1 MYLDFLV
8 KIPFVQGKITRRK
21 KKDAVYVEY
30 EYDRIYD
37 PVRQYTFPKRVT
49 IGKLSETDPELMQP
63 NQNFLKYFPD
73 AELPETK
80 NRTSRSS
87 CLRVGAYF
95 VLRKIIEEY
104 NLVEFLGGY
113 FEQCDLG
120 LFLDLAVYS
129 IIAENNAAQYYPD
142 YTYNH
147 PLFTNGMK
155 QYSDSTVS
163 DFLNSVTD
171 DQSIGFL
178 NSWNET
184 RNHREKIYI
193 SYDSTNKNCQAGDIE
208 MVEFGHP
215 KVDVGQPVFNYAV
228 AYDTHNQEPLFY
240 EKYPGSLNDIS
251 QLQFM
256 LDKAFGYGYKKIGFI
271 LDRGYFSCENIQY
284 MDRCGYSFVIM
295 VKGMSALVNEL
306 VLEHKGTFESKRVNN
321 IYEYGVYGKTVKHR
335 LYAGDKKERY
345 FHLYYSISKE
355 SAERAGIENRLNQM
369 TLYLKKYQNKVKEFG
384 PGFEEYF
391 TLHYDEKTQAFVL
404 PEERCSVV
412 ERELD
417 LAGYFCIITSEK
429 MSAKEAIELYK
440 SRDTSEKLFRG
451 DKSYL
456 GNKSIR
462 VYSEESE
469 RAKIFVE
476 FVAMI
481 LRCKMYIKLK
491 EEMKKL
497 EKKPNYMTVPAALK
511 ELEKIEMV
519 RQLDNV
525 YRLDHAV
532 TANQKTILN
541 AFGLDA
547 NHIKN
552 YASDAVRPFSSPVTI
567 TSATSGF
574 SASLFSSSS
583 GDTFSP
589 LERMIKFFTRPLI
602 KRYPSSSI

>member
-21 KKDAVYVEY
+21 KKDVVYIEY

-104 NLVEFLGGY
+104 NLVELLGGY
-113 FEQCDLG
+113 FEQRDLG

-142 YTYNH
+142 YTYDH

-284 MDRCGYSFVIM
+284 MDKCGYSFVIM
-295 VKGMSALVNEL
+295 VKGMASLVNEL

-345 FHLYYSISKE
+345 FHLYHSISKE
-355 SAERAGIENRLNQM
+355 SAERAGIENRINQM

-384 PGFEEYF
+384 PGFEKYF
-391 TLHYDEKTQAFVL
+391 NLHYDEKTQAFVL

-462 VYSEESE
+462 VYSEESA

-481 LRCKMYIKLK
+481 LRCKMYTKLK

-547 NHIKN
+547 NHIKY
-552 YASDAVRPFSSPVTI
+552 YASELSKELKKA
-567 TSATSGF
+567 
-574 SASLFSSSS
+574 
-583 GDTFSP
+583 
-589 LERMIKFFTRPLI
+589 E
-602 KRYPSSSI
+602 

>member
-104 NLVEFLGGY
+104 NLVELLGGY
-113 FEQCDLG
+113 FEQRDLG

-142 YTYNH
+142 YTFNH

-171 DQSIGFL
+171 DQSTGFL

-284 MDRCGYSFVIM
+284 MDKCGYSFVIM
-295 VKGMSALVNEL
+295 VRGMASLVNEL

-335 LYAGDKKERY
+335 LYAGDKNERY
-345 FHLYYSISKE
+345 FHLYHSISKE

-384 PGFEEYF
+384 PGFEKYF
-391 TLHYDEKTQAFVL
+391 NLHYDEKTQAFVL

-462 VYSEESE
+462 VYSEESA

-481 LRCKMYIKLK
+481 LRCKMYTKLK

-547 NHIKN
+547 NHIKY
-552 YASDAVRPFSSPVTI
+552 YASELRKELKKA
-567 TSATSGF
+567 
-574 SASLFSSSS
+574 
-583 GDTFSP
+583 
-589 LERMIKFFTRPLI
+589 E
-602 KRYPSSSI
+602 

>member
-73 AELPETK
+73 AELPEKK

-104 NLVEFLGGY
+104 NMVELLGGY
-113 FEQCDLG
+113 FEQRDLG

-171 DQSIGFL
+171 DQSTGFL

-284 MDRCGYSFVIM
+284 MDKCGYSFVIM
-295 VKGMSALVNEL
+295 VKGMASMVNEL

-345 FHLYYSISKE
+345 FHLYHSISKE
-355 SAERAGIENRLNQM
+355 SADRAGIENRLNQM

-384 PGFEEYF
+384 PGFEKYF
-391 TLHYDEKTQAFVL
+391 NLHYDEKTQAFVL

-462 VYSEESE
+462 VYSEESA
-469 RAKIFVE
+469 RAQIFVE

-481 LRCKMYIKLK
+481 LRCKMYTKLK

-547 NHIKN
+547 NHIKY
-552 YASDAVRPFSSPVTI
+552 YASELSKELKKA
-567 TSATSGF
+567 
-574 SASLFSSSS
+574 
-583 GDTFSP
+583 
-589 LERMIKFFTRPLI
+589 E
-602 KRYPSSSI
+602 

>member
-8 KIPFVQGKITRRK
+8 KIPFVPGKITRRK
-21 KKDAVYVEY
+21 KKDVVYIEF

-104 NLVEFLGGY
+104 NLAELLGGY
-113 FEQCDLG
+113 FEQRDLG

-284 MDRCGYSFVIM
+284 MDKCGYSFVIM
-295 VKGMSALVNEL
+295 VKGMASLVNEL

-345 FHLYYSISKE
+345 FHLYHSISKE

-384 PGFEEYF
+384 PGFEKYF
-391 TLHYDEKTQAFVL
+391 NLHYDEKTQAFVL

-462 VYSEESE
+462 VYSEESA

-481 LRCKMYIKLK
+481 LRCKMYTKLK

-532 TANQKTILN
+532 TANQNTILN

-547 NHIKN
+547 NHIKY
-552 YASDAVRPFSSPVTI
+552 YASELSKELKKV
-567 TSATSGF
+567 
-574 SASLFSSSS
+574 
-583 GDTFSP
+583 
-589 LERMIKFFTRPLI
+589 E
-602 KRYPSSSI
+602 

>member
-104 NLVEFLGGY
+104 NLVELLGGY
-113 FEQCDLG
+113 FEQRDLG

-142 YTYNH
+142 YTFNH

-284 MDRCGYSFVIM
+284 MDKCGYSFVIM
-295 VKGMSALVNEL
+295 VRGMASLVNEL

-335 LYAGDKKERY
+335 LYAGDKNERY
-345 FHLYYSISKE
+345 FHLYHSISKE

-384 PGFEEYF
+384 PGFEKYF
-391 TLHYDEKTQAFVL
+391 NLHYDEKTQAFVL

-462 VYSEESE
+462 VYSEESA

-547 NHIKN
+547 NHIKY
-552 YASDAVRPFSSPVTI
+552 YASELSKELKKA
-567 TSATSGF
+567 
-574 SASLFSSSS
+574 
-583 GDTFSP
+583 
-589 LERMIKFFTRPLI
+589 E
-602 KRYPSSSI
+602 

>member
-8 KIPFVQGKITRRK
+8 KIPFVRGKITRRK
-21 KKDAVYVEY
+21 KKDVVYIEY

-104 NLVEFLGGY
+104 NLAELLGGY
-113 FEQCDLG
+113 FEQRDLG

-171 DQSIGFL
+171 DQSIGVL

-284 MDRCGYSFVIM
+284 MDKCGYSFVIM
-295 VKGMSALVNEL
+295 VKGMASLVNEL
-306 VLEHKGTFESKRVNN
+306 VLQHKGTFESKRVNN

-345 FHLYYSISKE
+345 FHLYHSISKE

-384 PGFEEYF
+384 PGFEKYF
-391 TLHYDEKTQAFVL
+391 NLHYDEKTQAFVL

-462 VYSEESE
+462 VYSEESA

-491 EEMKKL
+491 EEMKNL

-552 YASDAVRPFSSPVTI
+552 YASELSKELKKA
-567 TSATSGF
+567 
-574 SASLFSSSS
+574 
-583 GDTFSP
+583 
-589 LERMIKFFTRPLI
+589 E
-602 KRYPSSSI
+602 

>member
-8 KIPFVQGKITRRK
+8 KIPFLQGKITRRK

-104 NLVEFLGGY
+104 NLVELLGGY
-113 FEQCDLG
+113 FEQRDLG

-171 DQSIGFL
+171 DQSTGFL

-284 MDRCGYSFVIM
+284 MDKCGYSFVIM

-384 PGFEEYF
+384 PGFEKYF
-391 TLHYDEKTQAFVL
+391 NLHYDEKTQAFVL

-462 VYSEESE
+462 VYSEESA

-481 LRCKMYIKLK
+481 LRCKMYTKLK

-547 NHIKN
+547 NHIKY
-552 YASDAVRPFSSPVTI
+552 YASELSKELKKA
-567 TSATSGF
+567 
-574 SASLFSSSS
+574 
-583 GDTFSP
+583 
-589 LERMIKFFTRPLI
+589 E
-602 KRYPSSSI
+602 